1 MTQTPEITFGD
12 NVRVLSSPV
21 MDAAGHSGRIGQ
33 CWGFTTPSATGM
45 DAVDGPAEDIALSIH
60 LEDEAFLDAFF
71 RPEDLELIDHDPG
84 LEVQIGRPTSFLT
97 MMAPKR
103 AAHIGPLS
111 ANLGTSSTGAHV
123 ESAAVRRSVGL

>member
-71 RPEDLELIDHDPG
+71 RPEDLE
-84 LEVQIGRPTSFLT
+84 
-97 MMAPKR
+97 R
-103 AAHIGPLS
+103 AEHIGPLS
-111 ANLGTSSTGAHV
+111 ANLGTSSTGAYV